1 MSNHWFGHI
10 KHEIMM
16 QMKRKL
22 AYVALA
28 RWYYCIIQGD
38 PVMCSVF
45 IENLD
50 ITPTDYNDNFQK
62 I

>member
-1 MSNHWFGHI
+1 
-10 KHEIMM
+10 MM

-28 RWYYCIIQGD
+28 RWYYCIIQVD